1 MEVKGRPRIL
11 RMPEFC
17 ARSVA
22 AMAASLETAGV
33 TAVWPCEELLLSLL
47 LMLLLLGLLFLLL
60 VLVLLRGAW
69 CGLWAAWLWL

>member
-1 MEVKGRPRIL
+1 MKGKPRIL

-33 TAVWPCEELLLSLL
+33 AGVWPCEELLLLSLL
-47 LMLLLLGLLFLLL
+47 LLLLGLF
-60 VLVLLRGAW
+60 LVLLRGA
-69 CGLWAAWLWL
+69 